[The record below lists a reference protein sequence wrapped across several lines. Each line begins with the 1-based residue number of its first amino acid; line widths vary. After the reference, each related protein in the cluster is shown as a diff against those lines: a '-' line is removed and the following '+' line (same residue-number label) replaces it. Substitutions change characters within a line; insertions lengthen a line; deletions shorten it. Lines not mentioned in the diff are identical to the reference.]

1 MGAIASFAG
10 GAGGG
15 GGLSASSSASTGPQ
29 KSGDIGGSSF
39 NFGGINTGTQ
49 SSMPAW
55 VFPVAGVLIGI
66 GAIAYFLRKR

>member
-1 MGAIASFAG
+1 MGAFASFAG

-29 KSGDIGGSSF
+29 KSGDIGGSQF

-55 VFPVAGVLIGI
+55 VWPVAFGFAGI
-66 GAIAYFLRKR
+66 FAIVYFLRRK